1 MDRRARLQAVK
12 DGEKNVGGVE
22 RLLRG
27 TVGPALVLLGVAA
40 FAGLVSLAGGVVGL
54 ALAGLSVLAGAR
66 MTQTAFTQRCYMNAV
81 IGRNSCRVS
90 TPAGEPATE

>member
-1 MDRRARLQAVK
+1 MDRRTRLQAVK

-40 FAGLVSLAGGVVGL
+40 FAGLVSLAGGVAGL
-54 ALAGLSVLAGAR
+54 ALAGLSVLAGVR
-66 MTQTAFTQRCYMNAV
+66 MTQTALTQRCYMNAV

-90 TPAGEPATE
+90 TPARESATE